1 MGAAA
6 VVLETPTLGASI
18 HVRLRQL
25 PEITTDFWEETN
37 GLRFPGQVTI
47 VRNRYRVTG
56 NAARPYE
63 TSPQVEVTQT
73 YIGYDF
79 RTIPTE
85 EEIRRLIFGTGH

>member
-1 MGAAA
+1 MGC
-6 VVLETPTLGASI
+6 VFLGKS
-18 HVRLRQL
+18 RLFA
-25 PEITTDFWEETN
+25 TA
-37 GLRFPGQVTI
+37 
-47 VRNRYRVTG
+47 YRVTG